1 MFSHDEYKIDDIRL
15 TAEEQVRSEEDV
27 KRSACIWP
35 HLLKNRANRRTDR
48 HPHRPQIRTGRR
60 SRQKEAADIKGKL
73 ADIWEIGSE
82 KITVYMEGGEKT
94 AMNKT
99 DYGPYSKTAD
109 DRTGERRRKPKLTKY
124 HYFLFVFVLGVSFML
139 VSQLFSSPE
148 KTGKDQ
154 TAQTVMSG
162 RTEDK
167 SGQKAHP
174 F

>member
-1 MFSHDEYKIDDIRL
+1 
-15 TAEEQVRSEEDV
+15 
-27 KRSACIWP
+27 
-35 HLLKNRANRRTDR
+35 
-48 HPHRPQIRTGRR
+48 
-60 SRQKEAADIKGKL
+60 
-73 ADIWEIGSE
+73 
-82 KITVYMEGGEKT
+82 
-94 AMNKT
+94 MNKT

-154 TAQTVMSG
+154 AAQTVMSG

-167 SGQKAHP
+167 SGQKRTRFKASKDSSAKTRSMIMKETMKTS
-174 F
+174 